1 MRGGR
6 SLRLPKSGGRV
17 NKTLL
22 VAAAV
27 VLGLAFGA
35 CAPGAQMDS
44 EARNAMVSKPVL
56 DAVQLD
62 SARTAVSEW
71 ALGSSQK
78 GRQTISV
85 SFFAGHI
92 GNVQSGS
99 AHWTNSNSNDSDP
112 FSIVLDVP
120 EGRFEGFLSSFAGIN
135 FHHLPGAPPA
145 VAPSFDFKADRT
157 ADSGGSPR
165 LVMQFS
171 DAGNINLR
179 PLAWVQDTWISEG
192 PGNHPDPS
200 AATNWDNN
208 GGTCAFLYETTYQTA
223 VACHA
228 GATVTAA
235 YIVSDSGWLNG
246 PYRNW
251 IDNIQ
256 YDGTV
261 ISQPSDNGNR

>member
-1 MRGGR
+1 
-6 SLRLPKSGGRV
+6 V

-135 FHHLPGAPPA
+135 FHHVPPVPPA
-145 VAPSFDFKADRT
+145 LPPSFDFQADR
-157 ADSGGSPR
+157 AGASGGSPR
-165 LVMQFS
+165 LVMMFS
-171 DAGNINLR
+171 DGGNINLR
-179 PLAWVQDTWISEG
+179 PLEWLPFVWTSEG
-192 PGNHPDPS
+192 PQPNPPNEGPHVDPTFE
-200 AATNWDNN
+200 TNWDSV
-208 GGTCAFLYETTYQTA
+208 GGTCGFASQQTYA
-223 VACHA
+223 AALACHPDA
-228 GATVTAA
+228 IVTAA
-235 YIVSDSGWLNG
+235 FIVSDSGWLNA
-246 PYRNW
+246 PYKNW

-256 YDGTV
+256 YGGKT
-261 ISQPSDNGNR
+261 ISQPSDNSGSSH

>member
-1 MRGGR
+1 MTHATPGLAAAFAIAVACSPGATAPAPDALARAE
-6 SLRLPKSGGRV
+6 SLMLAAD
-17 NKTLL
+17 NALFAATE
-22 VAAAV
+22 VAASH
-27 VLGLAFGA
+27 G
-35 CAPGAQMDS
+35 
-44 EARNAMVSKPVL
+44 R
-56 DAVQLD
+56 
-62 SARTAVSEW
+62 R
-71 ALGSSQK
+71 

-85 SFFAGHI
+85 SFFAGHL
-92 GNVQSGS
+92 GSVASGS
-99 AHWTNSNSNDSDP
+99 AHWNTTSNDPDP
-112 FSIVLDVP
+112 FSALLDIV
-120 EGRFEGFLSSFAGIN
+120 EGGTPADGNTSFAGIN
-135 FHHLPGAPPA
+135 FHHVPGAPPPL
-145 VAPSFDFKADRT
+145 APSFDFKADRT

-208 GGTCAFLYETTYQTA
+208 GGTCGFLYETTYQTA